1 MNKAP
6 GKNRFWYLFGTFLIY
21 WGVEFVGAMIASLVL
36 VIVSVPEVIQS
47 VTWTDSMTNEE
58 FTQAAVQMQTAL
70 MDMVARYQV
79 QMLAAA
85 ALLTIPVLSALYRR
99 DRKQEA
105 LQHLPV
111 NKKAPLSQYI
121 WTLLLG
127 IVVCIGGNVLI
138 VMTNLAF
145 VSESYQNTSAVFYAP
160 GFAVQV
166 VCLGLIM
173 PVSEELLFRGL
184 LFKRCR
190 ALMGFLPAALSIS
203 ILFGFSHGNL
213 VQFLYAMGLGMLL
226 AYVCE
231 KYGSLKAPIL
241 LHVTANLTSL
251 IITETGLLDWLC
263 TAFLRLAVAVVSC
276 AFLGAVMFVLIQ
288 RIDEKP
294 EGTDQTGDSGN
305 TPLTRDMFR

>member
-6 GKNRFWYLFGTFLIY
+6 GKNRFWYLFGPFLIY

-166 VCLGLIM
+166 ICLGFIM

-190 ALMGFLPAALSIS
+190 ALMGFLPASLSIS

-226 AYVCE
+226 AYACE
-231 KYGSLKAPIL
+231 KYGSLKAPVL

-251 IITETGLLDWLC
+251 IITETGFLDWVC
-263 TAFLRLAVAVVSC
+263 TAFLRLAVSVVAC
-276 AFLGAVMFVLIQ
+276 AFVGAVMFVLIQ

-305 TPLTRDMFR
+305 NPLTKDMFR

>member
-1 MNKAP
+1 
-6 GKNRFWYLFGTFLIY
+6 
-21 WGVEFVGAMIASLVL
+21 
-36 VIVSVPEVIQS
+36 
-47 VTWTDSMTNEE
+47 
-58 FTQAAVQMQTAL
+58 
-70 MDMVARYQV
+70 
-79 QMLAAA
+79 
-85 ALLTIPVLSALYRR
+85 
-99 DRKQEA
+99 
-105 LQHLPV
+105 
-111 NKKAPLSQYI
+111 
-121 WTLLLG
+121 
-127 IVVCIGGNVLI
+127 
-138 VMTNLAF
+138 
-145 VSESYQNTSAVFYAP
+145 
-160 GFAVQV
+160 
-166 VCLGLIM
+166 
-173 PVSEELLFRGL
+173 
-184 LFKRCR
+184 
-190 ALMGFLPAALSIS
+190 MGFLPAALSIS

>member
-6 GKNRFWYLFGTFLIY
+6 GKNRFWYLFGPFLIY
-21 WGVEFVGAMIASLVL
+21 WGIEFVGAMIASLVM

-47 VTWTDSMTNEE
+47 VAWKDSMTNEE
-58 FTQAAVQMQTAL
+58 FMEAAAQMQTML
-70 MDMVARYQV
+70 LDMAARYQV

-85 ALLTIPVLSALYRR
+85 ALLTIPALALLYRR
-99 DRKQEA
+99 DRLQE
-105 LQHLPV
+105 QMQGLPV
-111 NKKAPLSQYI
+111 NKKAPAYQYI
-121 WTLLLG
+121 WTAILG
-127 IVVCIGGNVLI
+127 AMVCIGGNVLI

-160 GFAVQV
+160 AFAVQV
-166 VCLGLIM
+166 VCLGLVI

-184 LFKRCR
+184 LFRRCR
-190 ALMGFLPAALSIS
+190 ALMGFFPAALSIS

-231 KYGSLKAPIL
+231 KYGSLKAAIL

-251 IITETGLLDWLC
+251 IMTETGFLDWIC
-263 TAFLRLAVAVVSC
+263 GAFIRLAVTVVAC
-276 AFLGAVMFVLIQ
+276 AFFGAAMFVLIQ

-294 EGTDQTGDSGN
+294 EGTDRTDDSGN
-305 TPLTRDMFR
+305 IPLTKDMFR

>member
-6 GKNRFWYLFGTFLIY
+6 GKNRFWYLFGPFLIY

-58 FTQAAVQMQTAL
+58 FTQAAV
-70 MDMVARYQV
+70 QV

>member
-6 GKNRFWYLFGTFLIY
+6 GKNRFWYLFGPFLIY
-21 WGVEFVGAMIASLVL
+21 WGIEFVGAMIASLVM
-36 VIVSVPEVIQS
+36 VIVSVPEVIGS
-47 VTWTDSMTNEE
+47 VSWKDSMTNEE
-58 FTQAAVQMQTAL
+58 FAEAAAQMQTVLLDVA
-70 MDMVARYQV
+70 ARYQV

-85 ALLTIPVLSALYRR
+85 ALLTIPVLAALYRR
-99 DRKQEA
+99 DRKQEQ
-105 LQHLPV
+105 LLNLPV
-111 NKKAPLSQYI
+111 NKKAPLRQYI
-121 WTLLLG
+121 WTAILG
-127 IVVCIGGNVLI
+127 AAVCIGGNVLI

-145 VSESYQNTSAVFYAP
+145 ASAGYQNASAAFYAP
-160 GFAVQV
+160 PFAVQV
-166 VCLGLIM
+166 VCLGLII

-231 KYGSLKAPIL
+231 KYGSLRAPIL
-241 LHVTANLTSL
+241 LHVAANMTSL
-251 IITETGLLDWLC
+251 VITETGFLDWAC
-263 TAFLRLAVAVVSC
+263 QTFMRLAVSVVAC
-276 AFLGAVMFVLIQ
+276 AFLGAVMFVLVQ

-294 EGTDQTGDSGN
+294 EGSDQTGDSGN
-305 TPLTRDMFR
+305 IPLTKDMFR